1 MHVNA
6 ALWIIFVY
14 ELFNSSTTQGSPSLS
29 FPAEAAAVFSL
40 FNVFN
45 SIIPVNYHHAISKV
59 WLGVLIIIF
68 WCKIHAICTN
78 IDYILLSIFTAYIY
92 CFAPSEYDNCFTV
105 VCHKHR
111 LLCSKHL
118 LTQDIHH
125 QSDTSSVYFSS
136 PPCSF
141 HLILVWTLRWL
152 LLCKTLVVSVS
163 LLSPTSSDQY
173 NLQQEL

>member
-1 MHVNA
+1 M
-6 ALWIIFVY
+6 
-14 ELFNSSTTQGSPSLS
+14 
-29 FPAEAAAVFSL
+29 
-40 FNVFN
+40 
-45 SIIPVNYHHAISKV
+45 
-59 WLGVLIIIF
+59 LILIF

-163 LLSPTSSDQY
+163 LLSLTSSDQY
-173 NLQQEL
+173 NLQQELLLYNKTSFKTLQLETSPSSRSWWHTLHEAWKTPGWTT